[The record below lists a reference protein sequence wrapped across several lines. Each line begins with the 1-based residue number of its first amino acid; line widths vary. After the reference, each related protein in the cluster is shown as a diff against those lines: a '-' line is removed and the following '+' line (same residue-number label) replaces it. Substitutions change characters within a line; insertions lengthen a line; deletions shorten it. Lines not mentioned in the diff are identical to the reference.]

1 MFEID
6 LEAGVHLSFSYFF
19 FHVVRKTIEH
29 SLVNFKWLT
38 KELLQPYLLLTAL
51 LALPG
56 YFMITQQCLK

>member
-29 SLVNFKWLT
+29 SSANFKWLT
-38 KELLQPYLLLTAL
+38 KELLQP
-51 LALPG
+51 
-56 YFMITQQCLK
+56 